1 LQIWSSKLLD
11 LGNAGAAG
19 GGSGSP
25 YSVQSFVSDN
35 QAFPTTTTGDLY
47 DTLQNT
53 PSYSTPLAASLGEF
67 KFQSCAKNIFNTNF
81 DEKLK

>member
-1 LQIWSSKLLD
+1 VIFLPLQIWSSKLLD

-67 KFQSCAKNIFNTNF
+67 KIPARNTYF
-81 DEKLK
+81 

>member
-1 LQIWSSKLLD
+1 VILFPLQIWSSKLLD

-67 KFQSCAKNIFNTNF
+67 KFQSFSTLILMRN
-81 DEKLK
+81 